1 MVNSGVH
8 RPPPRSTSPRLT
20 REHRVGF
27 KEEVEEI
34 NMYDA
39 SPKVPPKDLPSSSG
53 KASKWQPLSAV
64 DPNPI
69 TDNDPFSLGDS
80 EDEKEVSK
88 ESKHKDKDVKTDDAD
103 RVKKAAAEAMA
114 DSLVEPSKGDSSAGK
129 KK

>member
-1 MVNSGVH
+1 
-8 RPPPRSTSPRLT
+8 
-20 REHRVGF
+20 
-27 KEEVEEI
+27 
-34 NMYDA
+34 MYDA

-88 ESKHKDKDVKTDDAD
+88 ETKHKDKDVKTDDAD

-114 DSLVEPSKGDSSAGK
+114 DNLVELSKGGLLAGK

>member
-8 RPPPRSTSPRLT
+8 RPPPRSTSPRQT

-88 ESKHKDKDVKTDDAD
+88 ESKHKDKDGKTDDAD

-114 DSLVEPSKGDSSAGK
+114 DSLVEPSKGGSSAGK
-129 KK
+129 KN